1 MLSSFLIANNDIKL
15 LLVNDEEGLNETEG
29 KLLKLGMTLH
39 PDGARVCIA

>member
-29 KLLKLGMTLH
+29 NYSNWE
-39 PDGARVCIA
+39 